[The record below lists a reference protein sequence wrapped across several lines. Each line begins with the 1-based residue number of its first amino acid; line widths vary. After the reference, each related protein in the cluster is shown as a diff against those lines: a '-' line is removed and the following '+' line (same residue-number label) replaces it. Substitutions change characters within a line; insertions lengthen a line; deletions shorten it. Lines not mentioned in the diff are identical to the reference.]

1 MDYSFLKHRLRDAAV
16 HKRAGLGADFAQY
29 AARDVM
35 RLADSL
41 PLPENPVISAYWALK
56 TELDLR
62 PLMTAFYNKGVP
74 VCLPVVVGKRES
86 LLFRRWSP
94 QAELVKGLYGT
105 EQPDEKYET
114 VEPNVLFLPLLAFD
128 RQGGRLGY
136 GGGFYDRT
144 VHELRAKNPE
154 VIVVGTGFS
163 AQEIDE
169 VPVEDTDEKMDWILT
184 ESELIKVK

>member
-1 MDYSFLKHRLRDAAV
+1 M
-16 HKRAGLGADFAQY
+16 
-29 AARDVM
+29 
-35 RLADSL
+35 
-41 PLPENPVISAYWALK
+41 
-56 TELDLR
+56 
-62 PLMTAFYNKGVP
+62 
-74 VCLPVVVGKRES
+74 
-86 LLFRRWSP
+86 
-94 QAELVKGLYGT
+94 
-105 EQPDEKYET
+105 
-114 VEPNVLFLPLLAFD
+114 LFLPLLAFD

-144 VHELRAKNPE
+144 VHELRVKNPE